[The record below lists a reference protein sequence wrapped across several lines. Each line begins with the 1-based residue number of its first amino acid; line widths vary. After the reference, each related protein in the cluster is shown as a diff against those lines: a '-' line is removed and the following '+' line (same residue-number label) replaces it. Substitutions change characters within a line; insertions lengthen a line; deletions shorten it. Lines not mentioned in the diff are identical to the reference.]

1 MADDESRQI
10 PPPYSLYSHQGF
22 DFVRMIKLG
31 LERFRIRKLTFKG
44 AVPRIISP
52 SNTKRGDSMTR
63 KIIRTT
69 LGDLIAALSEDLER
83 TQHRQQEVYKSV
95 AYMLGDLLNHR
106 SGGFKARNYQV
117 IESMLAMDTRL
128 SF

>member
-1 MADDESRQI
+1 
-10 PPPYSLYSHQGF
+10 
-22 DFVRMIKLG
+22 MIKLG
-31 LERFRIRKLTFKG
+31 LERIRIRKLTFKG
-44 AVPRIISP
+44 VATRIISQ
-52 SNTKRGDSMTR
+52 SNTKRGDSMTG

-69 LGDLIAALSEDLER
+69 VGDLIAALSEDLER

-106 SGGFKARNYQV
+106 SGCFKARNYQV
-117 IESMLAMDTRL
+117 IESMSAMDTRL

>member
-1 MADDESRQI
+1 
-10 PPPYSLYSHQGF
+10 
-22 DFVRMIKLG
+22 
-31 LERFRIRKLTFKG
+31 
-44 AVPRIISP
+44 
-52 SNTKRGDSMTR
+52 MTR

-83 TQHRQQEVYKSV
+83 TQHKQQEVYKSV
-95 AYMLGDLLNHR
+95 AYMLGDLLTHR

-117 IESMLAMDTRL
+117 IESMSAMDTRL